1 MNLLFIID
9 KTTKL
14 YLRDDFVFDS
24 EKEEAVTVQP
34 KGNVVPNLTH
44 KWSSEPTEKEPNKG
58 HWEIV
63 AVPTVVDNRTY
74 EQKLISLIRAKYS
87 IDDEIALT
95 NKGIADST
103 NAEYVAYR
111 AYVSQCKQSLKA

>member
-14 YLRDDFVFDS
+14 YIRDDFVFDS
-24 EKEEAVTVQP
+24 EKEEAVSVRPQ
-34 KGNVVPNLTH
+34 GLIVPNLTH
-44 KWSSEPTEKEPNKG
+44 KWVSEPSEFNPLNG

-74 EQKLISLIRAKYS
+74 EQKLVAKIREKYS
-87 IDDEIALT
+87 VDDEIALL
-95 NKGIADST
+95 NKGVADAS

-111 AYVSQCKQSLKA
+111 AYVAQCKEACK